1 MQDEVQSAPCLEA
14 LHLHVLVPVA
24 EQAIAA
30 VFLSKSFSMKL
41 SEFDETLRRLL

>member
-1 MQDEVQSAPCLEA
+1 MHVEVQSVPYLVA

-30 VFLSKSFSMKL
+30 VFLSKSLSIKL
-41 SEFDETLRRLL
+41 IEFDMTLT